1 MSDDHDHSHASASAG
16 MRAGAR
22 YRQRLKW
29 ALVLIASLCAV
40 EFVAGFLTRSLAL
53 LSDAGHM
60 LTDVAG
66 LAMALAAIH
75 AANAPTTN
83 RQRSFGLYRLEI
95 LAALANAMLLLGI
108 AAYVLYEAVERFRE
122 PVRVLGVP
130 MLIVGVAGL
139 AANVGAFLLL
149 RSGSKESIN
158 VEGAYLEVVS
168 DTLGSICVIAAA
180 AVPALTGWPYVDPIV
195 GAGIGLF
202 IVPRTLK
209 LARQAVR
216 ILIQEAPPHVDVADL
231 ERALAALPGVAEVH
245 DLHVWTLT
253 SEMEVLSAHL
263 RAKADAETGPLLVA
277 AQAMLEERFGIHH
290 ATLQVEP
297 TSHQGCEKLT
307 W

>member
-1 MSDDHDHSHASASAG
+1 MSDGHEHASASAAT
-16 MRAGAR
+16 RAGAR
-22 YRQRLKW
+22 YQRHLKW
-29 ALVLIASLCAV
+29 ALALIASFCGI
-40 EFVAGFLTRSLAL
+40 EFIAGFLTRSLAL

-75 AANAPTTN
+75 AASTSTTN

-95 LAALANAMLLLGI
+95 LAALANSVLLLGV
-108 AAYVLYEAVERFRE
+108 AGYVLYEAVERFRE

-130 MLIVGVAGL
+130 MLVVGVAGL
-139 AANVGAFLLL
+139 AANIVAFLLL

-158 VEGAYLEVVS
+158 VEGAYLEVLS
-168 DTLGSICVIAAA
+168 DTLGSVGVIVAA
-180 AVPALTGWPYVDPIV
+180 AVLALTGWPYVDPIV

-216 ILIQEAPPHVDVADL
+216 ILIQEAPPHIDVAKV
-231 ERALAALPGVAEVH
+231 ERELSSLPGVAEVH

-253 SEMEVLSAHL
+253 SDMEVLSAHL
-263 RAKADAETGPLLVA
+263 KAKPGTDFGELLLA
-277 AQAMLEERFGIHH
+277 AQALLEERFGIHH
-290 ATLQVEP
+290 ATIQVEP
-297 TSHQGCEKLT
+297 NDHRGCEKLS

>member
-1 MSDDHDHSHASASAG
+1 MSDEHTHASASAAT
-16 MRAGAR
+16 RAGAR
-22 YRQRLKW
+22 YQRHLKW
-29 ALVLIASLCAV
+29 ALVLIASFCGI
-40 EFVAGFLTRSLAL
+40 EFAAGFLTRSLAL

-75 AANAPTTN
+75 AASASTTN

-95 LAALANAMLLLGI
+95 LAALANAVLLLGV

-122 PVRVLGVP
+122 PVRVLGLP
-130 MLIVGVAGL
+130 MLVVGIAGL
-139 AANVGAFLLL
+139 AANVVAFLLL

-168 DTLGSICVIAAA
+168 DTLGSVGVIVAA
-180 AVPALTGWPYVDPIV
+180 AVLALTGWPYVDPIV

-209 LARQAVR
+209 LARQATR
-216 ILIQEAPPHVDVADL
+216 ILIQEAPPHLNVAQI
-231 ERALAALPGVAEVH
+231 ERELRGMPGVAEVH
-245 DLHVWTLT
+245 DLHLWTLT
-253 SEMEVLSAHL
+253 SEMEVLSAHV
-263 RAKADAETGPLLVA
+263 KAETTSDLGKLLLD
-277 AQAMLEERFGIHH
+277 AQALLEERFGIHH
-290 ATLQVEP
+290 ATIQVEP
-297 TSHQGCEKLT
+297 NDHRGCEKLT